1 MNVNLERQIFMLLK
15 TKLFVLLKW
24 VMGVL
29 HKTGDTWRNAVDTKN
44 VDALANLQHYSLVR
58 TLCSFPMQVPKVA
71 KMG

>member
-1 MNVNLERQIFMLLK
+1 MLNLEKQVFML

-58 TLCSFPMQVPKVA
+58 TLCSLPLQVA
-71 KMG
+71 KTG